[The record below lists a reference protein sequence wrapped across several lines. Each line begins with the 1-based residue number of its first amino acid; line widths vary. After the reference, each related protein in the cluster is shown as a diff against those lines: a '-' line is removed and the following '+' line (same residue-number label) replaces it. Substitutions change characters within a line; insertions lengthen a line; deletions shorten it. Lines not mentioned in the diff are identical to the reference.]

1 MRVCTGSSGFISYLE
16 QELWTLI
23 SIINAQQRRQMENF
37 EFSQLAKELPLARAI
52 SGQHIDK
59 TTMVRLATAYIKLYN
74 IFGQSR
80 RAYTNADY
88 YYGSDSNWTNN
99 HLDLLDGFFVILDR
113 RGDVLYISETISI
126 YLGLSQVE
134 MTGNPMVDYI
144 HEQDVNCFNS
154 ALNYCDRYW
163 PQMCNVR
170 VKSSLTK
177 RANKDAVRASPGYK
191 VLRLEIT
198 MGPNPNTRMIAC
210 YPMPTPVLSTV
221 TISCNSFVIITSI
234 DLRITYADEKA
245 HQLLRNTYYPDSNIK
260 GLSFYTLIDVSDSD
274 VISKM
279 HFDIFNLGA
288 YKTPYY
294 RMILN
299 QTSQTF
305 YVESNIFRH
314 TSISSKQFN
323 DSITF
328 VSSIL

>member
-1 MRVCTGSSGFISYLE
+1 MNSSY
-16 QELWTLI
+16 QE
-23 SIINAQQRRQMENF
+23 SKQKPSKSQAQQRRQMENF

-59 TTMVRLATAYIKLYN
+59 TTMVRLATAYIKLFN
-74 IFGQSR
+74 TFGQSR
-80 RAYTNADY
+80 RAYSPADY
-88 YYGSDSNWTNN
+88 YYGSDSAWTTN
-99 HLDLLDGFFVILDR
+99 HLDLLDGFFAILDR
-113 RGDVLYISETISI
+113 QGDVLYISETISI

-134 MTGNPMVDYI
+134 MTGNPLVDYI
-144 HEQDVNCFNS
+144 HEQDVTCFNS
-154 ALNYCDRYW
+154 ALNYCDRNW

-170 VKSSLTK
+170 IKSSLTK

-198 MGPNPNTRMIAC
+198 MGLNSSTRMIAC

-221 TISCNSFVIITSI
+221 TIPFNSFVIITSI

-245 HQLLRNTYYPDSNIK
+245 QQMLKSYYSTDGNIK
-260 GLSFYTLIDVSDSD
+260 GMSYYSLIDVADTE

-279 HFDIFNLGA
+279 HFYIFNLGA

-299 QTSQTF
+299 QTSTTF
-305 YVESNIFRH
+305 YVESSIFRH
-314 TSISSKQFN
+314 TSVSSKQFI
-323 DSITF
+323 DSVTF
-328 VSSIL
+328 VSLVL

>member
-1 MRVCTGSSGFISYLE
+1 MTKCS
-16 QELWTLI
+16 
-23 SIINAQQRRQMENF
+23 NF
-37 EFSQLAKELPLARAI
+37 SLQ
-52 SGQHIDK
+52 
-59 TTMVRLATAYIKLYN
+59 
-74 IFGQSR
+74 
-80 RAYTNADY
+80 
-88 YYGSDSNWTNN
+88 
-99 HLDLLDGFFVILDR
+99 
-113 RGDVLYISETISI
+113 
-126 YLGLSQVE
+126 
-134 MTGNPMVDYI
+134 
-144 HEQDVNCFNS
+144 
-154 ALNYCDRYW
+154 ALNYCDLNW

-198 MGPNPNTRMIAC
+198 MGPNTNTRMIAC

-221 TISCNSFVIITSI
+221 TIPSNSFVIITSI
-234 DLRITYADEKA
+234 DLHITFADEKA
-245 HQLLRNTYYPDSNIK
+245 HQLLNNPFYPDSNIK
-260 GLSFYTLIDVSDSD
+260 GMSLYSLIDISDSE

-299 QTSQTF
+299 QTSETF